1 LSELWDAIAKAFHLI
16 ISLDPE
22 VIEIARRSL
31 FLSASS
37 CAIAA
42 LICLPLGSL
51 IHFRHFPG
59 KKLLISLIQTS
70 FSMPTVTIGLIAFV
84 LLSRAGPLGVLGL
97 FLTPAGIVIGQAML
111 ITPIMLMLIISSLSG
126 IDKAVSETAISL
138 GANRFQTSI
147 ITIREA
153 KYAIVTAVVMGFGR
167 AISELGIS
175 SIVGGN
181 LAGYTRTLT
190 TAIQLETQ
198 RGDLE
203 LALAMGFILI
213 FIAFVVNLALYWLQH
228 K

>member
-1 LSELWDAIAKAFHLI
+1 LSEIWDAIAKAFHLI

-22 VIEIARRSL
+22 VIEIAKRSL

-59 KKLLISLIQTS
+59 KKLLVSSIQTS

-84 LLSRAGPLGVLGL
+84 LLSRAGPLGVFGL

-147 ITIREA
+147 ITVREA

-167 AISELGIS
+167 AIGELGIS

-203 LALAMGFILI
+203 LALALGFILI

>member
-1 LSELWDAIAKAFHLI
+1 LSEIWDAIAKAFHLI